1 MILTPQMQQAIRFL
15 QVPLLELQTIIR
27 QEIVQNP
34 LLEETQIQERPE
46 EDNPSPEVEEENG
59 EVEFKEE
66 FDRLVEI
73 DDEWREYFRQTQTR
87 SRSGPAE
94 EKLRKFLEDSITRQE
109 SLSEHLLKQLHL
121 QILSD
126 QEAKIGESII
136 GDIDENGYL
145 TEPAE
150 EIARE
155 AGADLETTAKVI
167 RLIQSFHPLGI
178 GARDLRECLL
188 IQIRNQLRS
197 DPLAEKIIKYHLE
210 ELGRKK
216 YPQIARALKTTPGKI
231 QRAGEYISTLE
242 PRPGR
247 MFSPDETQY
256 ITPDIYLNKV
266 EDDYQIILNDR
277 YVPHLRINNK
287 YRQLMEKDLTE
298 TSTKNYIREK
308 VKAGLW
314 LIKNIQLRQETL
326 YKITEEI
333 VKRQRPFLDRG
344 LAYIQPLKMAEI
356 AEVVGIHESTV
367 SRAVANKY
375 IQTPQGTFQLKYFFT
390 TALPT
395 SAGPEIS
402 SERVKETIAR
412 MIGGEDHLHPLSDQE
427 IVEIL
432 NQQGIRLARRTVAK
446 YRRLLKIPSSHQ
458 RKQY

>member
-1 MILTPQMQQAIRFL
+1 MILSPQMQQAIHFL

-34 LLEETQIQERPE
+34 LLEEIQIQEQPE
-46 EDNPSPEVEEENG
+46 EENTPPEAKEENG

-66 FDRLVEI
+66 FDRLVQV
-73 DDEWREYFRQTQTR
+73 DDEWRDYFQQTQTHY
-87 SRSGPAE
+87 RSGPSE
-94 EKLRKFLEDSITRQE
+94 DKLRKFLEDSIVRQE
-109 SLSEHLLKQLHL
+109 SLSEHLLRQLRL
-121 QILSD
+121 RILS
-126 QEAKIGESII
+126 EREVKIGEIII

-145 TEPAE
+145 AESVE

-155 AGADLETTAKVI
+155 AEVPVAAAAGMLQ
-167 RLIQSFHPLGI
+167 LIQTFHPLGI

-188 IQIRNQLRS
+188 IQLRNQVRR
-197 DPLAEKIIKYHLE
+197 DPLAEEIVENHLD

-216 YPQIARALKTTPGKI
+216 YPLIARALKITPERI
-231 QRAGEYISTLE
+231 QKAAEYISTLE
-242 PRPGR
+242 PRPGM
-247 MFSPDETQY
+247 MFSPNETQY
-256 ITPDIYLNKV
+256 ITPDIYLQKV
-266 EDDYQIILNDR
+266 DDNYRIILNDQ

-287 YRQLMEKDLTE
+287 YRQLMEEDLTKPA
-298 TSTKNYIREK
+298 TKDYIKEK
-308 VKAGLW
+308 VKAALW

-333 VKRQRPFLDRG
+333 VKRQRLFLDRG

-375 IQTPQGTFQLKYFFT
+375 IQTPQGVFQLKYFFT
-390 TALPT
+390 TALHT

-402 SERVKETIAR
+402 SERVKETISR
-412 MIGGEDHLHPLSDQE
+412 LIGKEDHLHPLSDQE
-427 IVEIL
+427 IVDIL
-432 NQQGIRLARRTVAK
+432 TRQGIRLARRTVAK
-446 YRRLLKIPSSHQ
+446 YRHLLRIPSSHR